1 MKPVMKLWV
10 EKGALIALLQFQMAL
25 KVQIKGV
32 TICNKLLFEIL
43 HEETNQ
49 SSQM

>member
-1 MKPVMKLWV
+1 
-10 EKGALIALLQFQMAL
+10 
-25 KVQIKGV
+25 V

-49 SSQM
+49 SSQMWSQEYNILQIILKTTNISGNII